1 MKYLFLP
8 ICMAFALVSCTDD
21 PNQVT
26 NEALQGTWEITSM
39 TLGGQE
45 QLGADTNKYFINEA
59 SVEFLRASDA
69 NGTWTKEAV
78 ILKGGGNERVNT
90 TLGTYAISNEGKSL
104 KMTDRDKNVLDFE
117 VSIEG
122 DSYSFT
128 GTDNDNNALT
138 EKATKK

>member
-1 MKYLFLP
+1 MKYMYLSFF
-8 ICMAFALVSCTDD
+8 MAIALVSCTDD
-21 PNQVT
+21 PNLVT
-26 NEALQGTWEITSM
+26 NEALQGSWEITSM

-59 SVEFLRASDA
+59 TVEFLRASDA

-78 ILKGGGNERVNT
+78 VLKGGGNERVNT
-90 TLGTYAISNEGKSL
+90 TLGTYVISNEGKSL
-104 KMTDRDKNVLDFE
+104 KMTDRDAEVMDFE

-122 DSYSFT
+122 DTYTFT
-128 GTDNDNNALT
+128 GTDKDNNALT